1 VGFFGTKSLI
11 EILEVR
17 VNYQC

>member
-1 VGFFGTKSLI
+1 VGFFGTESLI